1 MAGFRKRS
9 AQPQPPP
16 GDQAIHRRW
25 NFIERFFDEIEHLK
39 WIAMCFDKL
48 AAIPASSSAAPYAQ
62 DLRILIQ
69 GKRSTQSSRRPALTA
84 NLSSRFTVD
93 FRNASVILFAGES
106 AVQR

>member
-9 AQPQPPP
+9 AQPQPPR

-48 AAIPASSSAAPYAQ
+48 AAIPASSSAAPLCSGTTHPDPGEEEYAIFAPACADGKPVLPFHSRLPQ
-62 DLRILIQ
+62 RI
-69 GKRSTQSSRRPALTA
+69 RDFVRR
-84 NLSSRFTVD
+84 
-93 FRNASVILFAGES
+93 
-106 AVQR
+106 